1 MPVKTTIVVFALLAL
16 SSSCVLAAGTVPLTS
31 GATCVR
37 SLNLLSCGDV
47 EGNGYSVATQGD
59 TTYLRGFEAASA
71 RRWAQTNSLYRQLT
85 FFTGVA
91 SDGEIW
97 VGTIRKVG
105 WTTLTRV
112 SSSNGTRSSISCGRV
127 TGCHEQKR

>member
-1 MPVKTTIVVFALLAL
+1 MPVKTIAASVLLAL
-16 SSSCVLAAGTVPLTS
+16 SSTCVLAAGASTPTG

-37 SLNLLSCGDV
+37 SLNLLSCSDL

-59 TTYLRGFEAASA
+59 TTYLRGYESASA
-71 RRWAQTNSLYRQLT
+71 RRWAQTNSRYRQLT
-85 FFTGVA
+85 FFTGLA

-105 WTTLTRV
+105 WTTITRV

>member
-1 MPVKTTIVVFALLAL
+1 MPVKTTIAVFALLVL
-16 SSSCVLAAGTVPLTS
+16 SSRGVLAAGSVPLTDS
-31 GATCVR
+31 ATCVR
-37 SLNLLSCGDV
+37 SLNLLSCSDLA
-47 EGNGYSVATQGD
+47 GNGYSVATQGQ
-59 TTYLRGFEAASA
+59 TTYLRGVEAASA
-71 RRWAQTNSLYRQLT
+71 RSWAQTNSLSRQLT

-127 TGCHEQKR
+127 TGCHEEKR